1 MHLRNIYSRLIMM
14 KRFFENNVLLLNMSY
29 SYDGAVEIVEPYLS
43 DNGDTLTIPYW
54 TDSSNPVYDDDD
66 ALYLMQA
73 IVPKELYTFDTV
85 VWDYNGAIP
94 STETTPVY
102 AIDAIEATT
111 SFYQFIYP
119 KYWST
124 MPSSSS
130 RILAKSVDD
139 LQSYLEKFASET
151 DIETYLAKYDEA
163 FFEENTLA
171 LAAVYQSCGEEIQY
185 QLDGAQE
192 SASGKLLY
200 LYYSDTYEEGVTYAD
215 VQTPLLI
222 QVILPRE
229 EYPISSVSWE
239 YTNNHEDFEIL
250 QVIEVDMYSKDTPK
264 TIRGLFKAECS
275 GDIRTKATMRNVYSI
290 DWMTTNHTRRVGAPV
305 DIEFDDDVSNPRFT
319 IQYDDTALE
328 ESGVSEE
335 DLVVLYYCNDGFQWF
350 PEIPA
355 IQWDTENNMITF
367 QTLTTL
373 SLEYLPGIYLLAEDS

>member
-1 MHLRNIYSRLIMM
+1 M
-14 KRFFENNVLLLNMSY
+14 
-29 SYDGAVEIVEPYLS
+29 
-43 DNGDTLTIPYW
+43 LTIPYW
-54 TDSSNPVYDDDD
+54 TDSSNPVYDDDDD

-124 MPSSSS
+124 TPSSSS

-239 YTNNHEDFEIL
+239 YTNNHENFEIL
-250 QVIEVDMYSKDTPK
+250 RVIEVDMYSEDTPK

-275 GDIRTKATMRNVYSI
+275 GDIRIKATMRNVYGI

-373 SLEYLPGIYLLAEDS
+373 SLEYLPGIYLLVEDS

>member
-1 MHLRNIYSRLIMM
+1 M